1 MRGEVAVTM
10 RKNPLL
16 VVVKG
21 IANAGG
27 STGEGF
33 SQGPHAGI
41 QLYLQKD
48 RITLIAEG
56 VASRIEVAF
65 CSLSRRKKKMGT
77 QGRGQ
82 GIGGETA
89 PGDGEKFVLVIQA
102 GVLLAPEREGYEIV
116 FAKA

>member
-1 MRGEVAVTM
+1 MRGEVAVTIG
-10 RKNPLL
+10 KNPLL

-56 VASRIEVAF
+56 VAPRIEVAF
-65 CSLSRRKKKMGT
+65 CSFHDKKKMGT

-82 GIGGETA
+82 GIRQETA